1 MTAEEWERIKSI
13 FDAALQI
20 PLSERAAWL
29 DAACAGRPDL
39 KKTVEQLLTN
49 IADAGSFLEDD
60 SRVAF
65 REPAFTTNQLIAG
78 RFRVIRLIAAGG
90 MGEVYEVFDDRLDLR
105 VALKT
110 IRSDLVASRDA
121 YERFKREVWVTRDV
135 AHDGIC
141 RVFELVEHRD
151 PEDPHAAVTPC
162 ITMKLLDGHDLQSEL
177 RLRRPL
183 PLEEALSIAK
193 QICEALQALHNHDII
208 HRDLKPSNIMLVPG
222 RKGAARVVLTDFGL
236 ARPVDQTTLTRSAT
250 GNDQPG
256 APYFQAPEIL
266 KGERE
271 SIASDI
277 YALGLVL
284 DELVTKS
291 RAFTADSVHGLYWQ
305 KIWEKPIPPSQRSDD
320 LPVEWE
326 QVILKCLATA
336 PADRFARA
344 LDVIAALE
352 SLPVECQDPA
362 FVTPV
367 LQTLVAQPT
376 ASAPAKP
383 TFTQFLRRRG
393 VIASGLLLP
402 ILGAITVLPAIL
414 SSRPPA
420 TIAVFPVLNNTSPEH
435 DYLTKGIS
443 AELLRR
449 LGGVHDLHVYPIY
462 DARSAMTGK
471 QGEAVQFHL
480 RTQLER
486 WTGGVRLSAQL
497 TDHATGASLWS
508 KYFNANLSDAVR
520 LESEVAEGVV
530 SAVEDQITQRAGL
543 TRTAINAIPFMDSA
557 VRAFTSARFRLP
569 SPATVNSPAF
579 HAYTR
584 GRFLW
589 EERTVRSALQAMIC
603 FEQAVKMD
611 PNFALA
617 WAAMADAQRVLME
630 FDHGSREE
638 TLQRAREYAERA
650 VSLNPSLPEAQ
661 ATLGAVAQVAWEW
674 DQSERAYKRAIDL
687 NPRFARGHRWYGG
700 LLLQLGKVEEALERT
715 RLALELDPW
724 DYPAHAAYGFCLF
737 SAGKPLEAV
746 QELERTLAEKDLI
759 SAHINLG
766 LTYAALAG
774 TGQKQEAQSYFEK
787 AKRQAEIVR
796 EKEIRGKDPSKTGDP
811 VKYADLI
818 SALAYAYFGEHA
830 IARTWLERLE
840 QGRLA
845 GRTSSVTVA
854 SVHAVLKDTD
864 RALDL
869 LEMAAAYHEREL
881 TNLKISPFFAAL
893 HGHPRFE
900 QLLKRIG
907 LSL

>member
-13 FDAALQI
+13 FDAALQV
-20 PLSERAAWL
+20 PLAERAAWL

-39 KKTVEQLLTN
+39 RQTVDQLLTN

-60 SRVAF
+60 TRLAF
-65 REPAFTTNQLIAG
+65 RQPAFTTNQLIAG

-90 MGEVYEVFDDRLDLR
+90 MGEVYEVFDERLGLR

-151 PEDPHAAVTPC
+151 PDDPQGPVTPC
-162 ITMKLLDGHDLQSEL
+162 ITMKFLDGHDLQSEL

-183 PLEEALSIAK
+183 PLDEALSIAK
-193 QICEALQALHNHDII
+193 QTCEALQALHEHDII
-208 HRDLKPSNIMLVPG
+208 HRDLKPSNIMLLPG
-222 RKGAARVVLTDFGL
+222 RKGGARVVLTDFGL
-236 ARPVDQTTLTRSAT
+236 ARPIDQTTLTRSAT
-250 GNDQPG
+250 GHDQPG

-305 KIWEKPIPPSQRSDD
+305 KIWEKPIPPSERSEN
-320 LPVEWE
+320 LPADWE
-326 QVILKCLATA
+326 QVILKCLATD
-336 PADRFARA
+336 PAERFSQA
-344 LDVIAALE
+344 LDVIRALE
-352 SLPVECQDPA
+352 GVTVNQQDPA
-362 FVTPV
+362 VVIP
-367 LQTLVAQPT
+367 
-376 ASAPAKP
+376 APAIP
-383 TFTQFLRRRG
+383 PVPSVPAQRTFRQFLRRRI
-393 VIASGLLLP
+393 VIACGLLVP
-402 ILGAITVLPAIL
+402 ILMAVTVLPVVL
-414 SSRPPA
+414 SSQPPA
-420 TIAVFPVLNNTSPEH
+420 AIAVFPVLNNTSPEH
-435 DYLTKGIS
+435 DYLTRGIT

-449 LGGVHDLHVYPIY
+449 LGGIQDLHVYPIH
-462 DARSAMTGK
+462 DPRGRLSQK
-471 QGEAVQFHL
+471 PGEVVQFRL
-480 RTQLER
+480 LTQLDR
-486 WTGGVRLSAQL
+486 STGGVRLLAEL
-497 TDHATGASLWS
+497 MDHATGKSLWS
-508 KYFNANLSDAVR
+508 RHFDASLSDPVG
-520 LESEVAEGVV
+520 LESEVAEGIVL
-530 SAVEDQITQRAGL
+530 AVEEKIAQRAGI
-543 TRTAINAIPFMDSA
+543 TRTAINAIPFIDSA
-557 VRAFTSARFRLP
+557 VRAFTNSRLTLP
-569 SPATVNSPAF
+569 NPATANSSAF

-589 EERTVRSALQAMIC
+589 EDRTVRSALQAMIC
-603 FEQAVKMD
+603 FEEAVRFD

-638 TLQRAREYAERA
+638 VLRRAREYADRA
-650 VSLNPSLPEAQ
+650 VSLDPNLPEAQ
-661 ATLGAVAQVAWEW
+661 ATLGAVMQVAWEW
-674 DQSERAYKRAIDL
+674 DRSDRAYKKAIEL
-687 NPRFARGHRWYGG
+687 NPRFARAHRWYGG
-700 LLLQLGKVEEALERT
+700 LLLQRGRIEEALEST
-715 RLALELDPW
+715 RVALELDPW

-737 SAGKPLEAV
+737 SAGKLLEAV
-746 QELERTLAEKDLI
+746 QQLERTLAEKDLI
-759 SAHINLG
+759 SAHYNLG
-766 LTYAALAG
+766 LTYAVLAGG
-774 TGQKQEAQSYFEK
+774 TGQKRESQLYLEK

-796 EKEIRGKDPSKTGDP
+796 EKEIRGKDPSVTGDP
-811 VKYADLI
+811 VKWADLI
-818 SALAYAYFGEHA
+818 SALAYAYAGEHDT
-830 IARTWLERLE
+830 ARTWLDRLE
-840 QGRLA
+840 QGRRA

-854 SVHAVLKDTD
+854 SVHAVLKDTE

-900 QLLKRIG
+900 LLLKRIG
-907 LSL
+907 LSS